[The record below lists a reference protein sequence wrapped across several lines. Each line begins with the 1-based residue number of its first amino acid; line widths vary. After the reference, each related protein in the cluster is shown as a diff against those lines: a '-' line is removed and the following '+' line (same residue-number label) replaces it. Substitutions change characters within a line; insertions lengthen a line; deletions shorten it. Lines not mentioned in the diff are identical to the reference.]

1 MNKFITRLSDVAVFI
16 ILSIFM
22 FPVEPKLTMSE
33 VKKCRYD
40 NDRLYANKF
49 SSWDV
54 AIFMHDQANQR
65 IALLQSK
72 LSGLLSLQSIL
83 AGFYSLAGIISSQYP
98 KGVLLAAFA
107 ITIFGILLSLQP
119 LSISTSK
126 VLDLGIG
133 FNPNSFD
140 YRAQKEFRDVVTD
153 LCCRADFYADCLKG
167 AKTAITL
174 SILVFTLGLIVSFWC
189 SSSTAYLA
197 SQQA

>member
-1 MNKFITRLSDVAVFI
+1 MNQLLTRLSDIAVFV

-22 FPVEPKLTMSE
+22 FPAKPRITMSE
-33 VKKCRYD
+33 VEQCRYN
-40 NDRLYANKF
+40 NDKLYANKF
-49 SSWDV
+49 SSWEV

-83 AGFYSLAGIISSQYP
+83 AAFYSLTGVVSSQYP

-107 ITIFGILLSLQP
+107 ITILGILLSLQP

-126 VLDLGIG
+126 VLDLGAG

-140 YRAQKEFRDVVTD
+140 YRAQKEFRDVLTD

-167 AKTAITL
+167 AKTTITL
-174 SILVFTLGLIVSFWC
+174 SILVFTLGVIVSSWC
-189 SSSTAYLA
+189 SNSTAHI
-197 SQQA
+197 SS